1 MMKGYNRLRKRI
13 LQILESQ
20 LPENIYYHKIGHTL
34 DALRVCNHYI
44 RREKIDANQAK
55 LLRLAVLMH
64 DAGFSI
70 SVQDHEMHSCRIA
83 ERLMMDHGF
92 PESDIRMVK
101 NMILA
106 TRIPQKPK
114 NLLEKIIC
122 DADLDYLGRSDYY
135 SKSHRL
141 FKELKSRGVINS
153 DKEWHKEQIQ
163 FLENHRYHTDFARKF
178 LAPEKKKRLEE
189 LKRGLS

>member
-1 MMKGYNRLRKRI
+1 
-13 LQILESQ
+13 
-20 LPENIYYHKIGHTL
+20 
-34 DALRVCNHYI
+34 
-44 RREKIDANQAK
+44 
-55 LLRLAVLMH
+55 MH

-83 ERLMMDHGF
+83 ELLMLDHGF
-92 PESDIRMVK
+92 PDSDIRMVK
-101 NMILA
+101 NMIMA

-114 NLLEKIIC
+114 NILEKIIC

-141 FKELKSRGVINS
+141 FKELKSRGVIQS
-153 DKEWHKEQIQ
+153 DTEWHKEQIQ
-163 FLENHRYHTDFARKF
+163 FLENHRYHTDFARKY